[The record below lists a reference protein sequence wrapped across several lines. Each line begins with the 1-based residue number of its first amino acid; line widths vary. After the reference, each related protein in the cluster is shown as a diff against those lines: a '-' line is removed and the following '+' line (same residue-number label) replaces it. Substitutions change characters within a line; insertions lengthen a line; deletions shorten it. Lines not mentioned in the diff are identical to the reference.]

1 MDRPDRRRILYLI
14 NDLALGGAQRVLAA
28 QATGLDRSCFAPE
41 VASLEL
47 IPDGP
52 IGRELEVAG
61 IPVHRLLEPGES
73 APQAFPRLVRLLRRN
88 HYQLVHAHLAAADV
102 SASLASCL
110 VDVPALVTT
119 FHNLRDWEE
128 KSHDALRWLER
139 RTLSLCDRVVVVSDA
154 VGQAVLK
161 RLPSLRPRVVLIR
174 NGVDLARVRGARE
187 RRDAAREAFGL
198 PADAF
203 VIGAVARLDASK
215 GLDVMLAA
223 AAQTTREVRELRL
236 LIAGDGPERPRLE
249 ELADDF
255 GLRPRTV
262 FTGAQE
268 DVRDVLG
275 ALDLF
280 VAPSRTEGLGLALL
294 ESLGA
299 GVPVLGARVGGIPEV
314 VDHEISGELVDSH
327 EPPVWAR
334 RIAALARDR
343 ERLARYAAAGP
354 QRAARYSLERSVAE
368 LERLYLE
375 LLDTGQDLAEAA

>member
-1 MDRPDRRRILYLI
+1 MPAPDRTRILYLI
-14 NDLALGGAQRVLAA
+14 NDLALGGAQRVLSA
-28 QATGLDRSCFAPE
+28 QARGLDRACFAPE

-52 IGRELEVAG
+52 IGRELEAAG

-73 APQAFPRLVRLLRRN
+73 APQAFPRLVSLLRRGRVDI
-88 HYQLVHAHLAAADV
+88 VHAHLAAADV

-128 KSHDALRWLER
+128 KANDPLRWIER

-154 VGQAVLK
+154 VGKAMLR
-161 RLPSLRPRVVLIR
+161 RLPSLRSRTVRIR
-174 NGVDLARVRGARE
+174 NGVDLSKVRGARA
-187 RRDAAREAFGL
+187 RRAPAREALGL

-203 VIGAVARLDASK
+203 VAGAVARLDAAK
-215 GLDVMLAA
+215 GLDVFLRA
-223 AAQTTREVRELRL
+223 AAQTTCEVRDLRL
-236 LIAGDGPERPRLE
+236 LIAGDGPERAALE
-249 ELADDF
+249 ELADDL

-262 FTGAQE
+262 FAGAQD

-294 ESLGA
+294 ESRGG
-299 GVPVLGARVGGIPEV
+299 GVPGLAARVGGIPEV
-314 VDHEISGELVDSH
+314 VDHEQSGELVDSH
-327 EPPVWAR
+327 DPPAWAR
-334 RIAALARDR
+334 RIAALALDR

-354 QRAARYSLERSVAE
+354 VCAARHSLEHSVTA
-368 LERLYLE
+368 LEQLYLE
-375 LLDTGQDLAEAA
+375 LVDPARDVAEAA

>member
-1 MDRPDRRRILYLI
+1 MSRHRYRILYLI

-28 QATGLDRSCFAPE
+28 QASGLDPSWFAPE

-52 IGRELEVAG
+52 IGHELEDAG

-73 APQAFPRLVRLLRRN
+73 VPQAFPRLVRLLRRN
-88 HYQLVHAHLAAADV
+88 HYDLVHAHLAAADV

-128 KSHDALRWLER
+128 KAHGALRWLER
-139 RTLSLCDRVVVVSDA
+139 RTLPLCDRVVVVSDA
-154 VGQAVLK
+154 VGRAVLK
-161 RLPSLRPRVVLIR
+161 RMPSLHARVVRIR
-174 NGVDLARVRGARE
+174 NGVDLSRVHGARE

-203 VIGAVARLDASK
+203 VVGAVARLDASK
-215 GLDVMLAA
+215 GLDVLLHA

-236 LIAGDGPERPRLE
+236 LFAGDGPERSRLE
-249 ELADDF
+249 ELADDL

-262 FTGAQE
+262 FAGALD

-294 ESLGA
+294 EALGA
-299 GVPVLGARVGGIPEV
+299 GVPVLGANVGGIPEV
-314 VDHEISGELVDSH
+314 VDHQVSGELVDSH
-327 EPPVWAR
+327 EPSEWAR

-343 ERLARYAAAGP
+343 ERLARYAAAAPGCV
-354 QRAARYSLERSVAE
+354 ARHSLDRSVAA
-368 LERLYLE
+368 LEQLYLE
-375 LLDTGQDLAEAA
+375 LLDPAAGGAEAA

>member
-1 MDRPDRRRILYLI
+1 MSRHRILYLI
-14 NDLALGGAQRVLAA
+14 NDLALGGAQRVLAS
-28 QATGLDRSCFAPE
+28 QATRLERSCFAPE

-52 IGRELEVAG
+52 IGREIEAAG

-73 APQAFPRLVRLLRRN
+73 APQALPRLLRLMRRG
-88 HYQLVHAHLAAADV
+88 HYDLVHAHLAAADV

-128 KSHDALRWLER
+128 RADGPLRWVER

-154 VGQAVLK
+154 VGQAVLR
-161 RLPSLRPRVVLIR
+161 RLPDLRDRTVLIR
-174 NGVDLARVRGARE
+174 NGVDLERVHGARA
-187 RRDAAREAFGL
+187 RRDGAREAFGI

-203 VIGAVARLDASK
+203 VIGAVARLDRSK
-215 GLDVMLAA
+215 GLDVLLEA

-236 LIAGDGPERPRLE
+236 LIAGDGPERPQLE
-249 ELADDF
+249 ELADDL

-262 FTGAQE
+262 FLGAAA
-268 DVRDVLG
+268 DVRDALA

-294 ESLGA
+294 EAQGA
-299 GVPVLGARVGGIPEV
+299 GVAVLAARVGGIPEV
-314 VDHEISGELVDSH
+314 VEHEVAGELVDGH
-327 EPPVWAR
+327 EPAVWAR
-334 RIAALARDR
+334 RIAALARDP
-343 ERLARYAAAGP
+343 ERLAAYAAAGP
-354 QRAARYSLERSVAE
+354 ARAARFSLTHSVAA
-368 LERLYLE
+368 LEQLYFE
-375 LLDTGQDLAEAA
+375 LLDPAERLDEAA